1 MSGTSP
7 RDRTAGERHIE
18 DTQDRKNEAQGHED
32 EDDENKHPLIVDRLV
47 VPAKGLRL
55 GRLILAGAL
64 AGAVTFGMFW
74 VGVPLVT
81 VEPGPTADANSLVR
95 IEGAET
101 FSPQGRHLVTTVLV
115 VDRAT
120 IASAL
125 WGWVLPEVDVVPRS
139 TIYPKGSTQQD
150 IDREVADQMN
160 DSQVSAKVA
169 ALRALGHIVP
179 QDGLLVRRTLRGTPA
194 ARELKAGD
202 VFTQMDGFPIRDLDD
217 WGRALESRRIG
228 ENVTLQIEREGVT
241 LSKILEVVTLSG
253 APQPDLGLEVAPA
266 YDFPF
271 EVTIDAREIGGPSAG
286 LTFALTIA
294 ELLTPQDLTRGR
306 TIADTGTIDD
316 DGTVGA
322 VGGVEQK
329 VVSAKRKGVDI
340 FLVPRANYA
349 EAKRAAG
356 NVLRVIPVSN
366 LREALEALK
375 EPG

>member
-7 RDRTAGERHIE
+7 RDSTAGERDLE
-18 DTQDRKNEAQGHED
+18 DTQDRKDEPQGHQE
-32 EDDENKHPLIVDRLV
+32 EDDGNKHSVIVDRLV
-47 VPAKGLRL
+47 VPAKGHRL

-64 AGAVTFGMFW
+64 AGAITAGMFW

-81 VEPGPTADANSLVR
+81 VEPGPTADANALVK
-95 IEGAET
+95 IEGTET

-120 IASAL
+120 IATAL
-125 WGWVLPEVDVVPRS
+125 WGWALPEVDVVPRS
-139 TIYPKGSTQQD
+139 AIYPKGSTQRD
-150 IDREVADQMN
+150 IDREVADQMD
-160 DSQVSAKVA
+160 DSQVNAKVA
-169 ALRALGHIVP
+169 ALRTLGHSVV
-179 QDGLLVRRTLRGTPA
+179 QEGLLVKRTLAGTPG

-202 VFTQMDGFPIRDLDD
+202 VLLQMDGTPINDLDD
-217 WGRALESRRIG
+217 WTHTLDSKRIG
-228 ENVTLQIEREGVT
+228 DKVNLAIEREGAAI
-241 LSKILEVVTLSG
+241 SKTLEVVTLAG
-253 APQPDLGLEVAPA
+253 APQPDLGIEVAPA

-271 EVTIDAREIGGPSAG
+271 KVTIDAQEIGGPSAG

-349 EAKRAAG
+349 EARRAAD

-366 LREALEALK
+366 LREALEAL
-375 EPG
+375 EAPE